1 MAGLSL
7 STGIGG
13 MGLGGVQPS
22 QAPSY
27 QNAGSPTV
35 MQAAFGP
42 GVTVPVEKTSTGLS
56 PSTPTGMTL
65 WVGVAAVVALV
76 LIRQSLPK

>member
-7 STGIGG
+7 HTGIGG
-13 MGLGGVQPS
+13 MGMGGVQPS

-27 QNAGSPTV
+27 QNAGTATV

-42 GVTVPVEKTSTGLS
+42 GLTVPMEKSKNGNS

-65 WVGVAAVVALV
+65 WVGIAAVLALIA
-76 LIRQSLPK
+76 IRQSLPN